1 VTERAPIAHAIS
13 RSLAHL
19 SGGSAAEAA
28 RNLRSQR
35 RLTTASAVQP
45 RAACRLDMKKRRYGR
60 RIVGASTSFAAKR
73 SGRAPVPATAD
84 GQPQPPATRREG
96 LVADV
101 RRLAQPACPAADH
114 LDVPSPVRHTPQ
126 A

>member
-45 RAACRLDMKKRRYGR
+45 LGHEEKAIRPAHCGSLHLVRGETIWACSGSRNGR
-60 RIVGASTSFAAKR
+60 RATSASRHAA
-73 SGRAPVPATAD
+73 
-84 GQPQPPATRREG
+84 
-96 LVADV
+96 
-101 RRLAQPACPAADH
+101 
-114 LDVPSPVRHTPQ
+114 
-126 A
+126 